1 MKFNFSAYN
10 LSRPI
15 HLILV
20 CFVLPLSLCAQ
31 EISNTVDTTNI
42 RIGEQIIYKINIKT
56 DSLGPIRF
64 PESKYF
70 LPFEVINESKL
81 DTNFLDNKYII
92 SKQFALTHFDSGVFY
107 IPAPKIQFLNK

>member
-20 CFVLPLSLCAQ
+20 CFVSSLSLCAQ

-42 RIGEQIIYKINIKT
+42 RIGEQIIYKINIRT
-56 DSLGPIRF
+56 DSLSAISF
-64 PESKYF
+64 PESKDF
-70 LPFEVINESKL
+70 LPFEVINLSL
-81 DTNFLDNKYII
+81 IHI
-92 SKQFALTHFDSGVFY
+92 
-107 IPAPKIQFLNK
+107 